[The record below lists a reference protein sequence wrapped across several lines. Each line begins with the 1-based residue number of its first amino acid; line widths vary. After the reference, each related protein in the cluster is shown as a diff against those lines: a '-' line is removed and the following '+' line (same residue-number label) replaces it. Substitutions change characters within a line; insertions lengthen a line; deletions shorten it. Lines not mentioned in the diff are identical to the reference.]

1 MVAALFCGVVV
12 GVFVASQQAAGS
24 QTPPESEALAAL
36 KKAYDK
42 DKANEE
48 LKAAVR
54 NEDLRLR
61 EAHLTARRRL
71 AVGAYLLFVAAV
83 GVVLCA
89 KWYVSL
95 DPAKPAPIA
104 LADRPDV
111 ATWLGTR
118 RGTVIAVGG
127 TGVALGFALL
137 VFVFAGGRPFPRSDE
152 AMGAEASA
160 ARPKG
165 AATAQAPRRA
175 ASRKAPAIPRPR
187 PEDQWPAFRG
197 PTGMGLVAEGDWP
210 TTWDGKTGQNI
221 LWRTPVDASGKGSPV
236 IWGDR
241 IFVTGGDRT
250 KLEVLCF
257 DRKTGKP
264 LWRTPIKSPLLEP
277 KKTAPKPKDDD
288 EDEEDD
294 KRFKVFESTGYAAA
308 TPATDG
314 ERVYAVFATADIAA
328 LDLDGKIAWHHH
340 LGKPDND
347 YGMASSLILHKGL
360 VILLHDQGGDE
371 EKMLSALIAFDGKTG
386 KEAWR
391 TKRPVVNSWTTPII
405 ADTGQRLELITSAN
419 EWVISYNPDT
429 GAELWR
435 AEGVTGDVAPSPVYA
450 AGLVYATNQYSL
462 LVAIRTGGSGDVTKT
477 HTAWEAEEGMSDAS
491 SPICDGKLYLQAT
504 SGGLLTCYE
513 ATKGSPNP
521 LWEAEMDLVLEKYYK
536 EVVGK
541 PLPERELSAEFWA
554 SPALVG
560 NLVYLTAKDGRTYI
574 FPLAEKFKLLGI
586 PNLGEEVFASPAFLD
601 GRIYFRTTKHL
612 VCIAK
617 GTP

>member
-1 MVAALFCGVVV
+1 
-12 GVFVASQQAAGS
+12 
-24 QTPPESEALAAL
+24 
-36 KKAYDK
+36 
-42 DKANEE
+42 
-48 LKAAVR
+48 
-54 NEDLRLR
+54 
-61 EAHLTARRRL
+61 
-71 AVGAYLLFVAAV
+71 
-83 GVVLCA
+83 
-89 KWYVSL
+89 
-95 DPAKPAPIA
+95 
-104 LADRPDV
+104 
-111 ATWLGTR
+111 
-118 RGTVIAVGG
+118 
-127 TGVALGFALL
+127 
-137 VFVFAGGRPFPRSDE
+137 
-152 AMGAEASA
+152 
-160 ARPKG
+160 
-165 AATAQAPRRA
+165 
-175 ASRKAPAIPRPR
+175 
-187 PEDQWPAFRG
+187 
-197 PTGMGLVAEGDWP
+197 
-210 TTWDGKTGQNI
+210 
-221 LWRTPVDASGKGSPV
+221 
-236 IWGDR
+236 
-241 IFVTGGDRT
+241 
-250 KLEVLCF
+250 
-257 DRKTGKP
+257 
-264 LWRTPIKSPLLEP
+264 
-277 KKTAPKPKDDD
+277 
-288 EDEEDD
+288 
-294 KRFKVFESTGYAAA
+294 
-308 TPATDG
+308 
-314 ERVYAVFATADIAA
+314 
-328 LDLDGKIAWHHH
+328 
-340 LGKPDND
+340 
-347 YGMASSLILHKGL
+347 
-360 VILLHDQGGDE
+360 
-371 EKMLSALIAFDGKTG
+371 MLSALIAFDGKTG

-462 LVAIRTGGSGDVTKT
+462 LVAIRIGGSGDVTKT